1 MAIYHNNANVC
12 SGNKGGSAVAS
23 AAYQAG
29 EKLYSEID
37 KEIKDYTRKENVLD
51 NGIVKPEHAP
61 DWCLNREKLWNEVE
75 KVEGIDGQYARK
87 HELALPRE
95 LSLDEQ
101 KELVKKYCNEL
112 SSQGMVCDW
121 AIHNNKKGTNPHV
134 HIMTIMRPFDE
145 NGEWGQNFSKPF
157 VEPIDLIVGNGF
169 IAASCMFRKD
179 VLISIKGYRTDPRY
193 YFVEDYELFQRLYVA
208 GYRGANLQEPLYKYR
223 EYRQTME
230 RRRLRNRIHGAMLKA
245 RGINDFKLS
254 SGLYI
259 YVVRGVIIGL
269 LPPKLYRYLHRRKY
283 S

>member
-1 MAIYHNNANVC
+1 M
-12 SGNKGGSAVAS
+12 NKTTVSVIMSAYNCAPYIAEALESIINQTYSSWEFIICDDGSDDGTWDVIQS
-23 AAYQAG
+23 YKQKHL
-29 EKLYSEID
+29 EKIITL
-37 KEIKDYTRKENVLD
+37 RNKENR
-51 NGIVKPEHAP
+51 KQAFSR
-61 DWCLNREKLWNEVE
+61 NRC
-75 KVEGIDGQYARK
+75 IQRA
-87 HELALPRE
+87 
-95 LSLDEQ
+95 
-101 KELVKKYCNEL
+101 
-112 SSQGMVCDW
+112 
-121 AIHNNKKGTNPHV
+121 KGTYIALMDADDLCDPSRLKKQVDYLETHPEISFV
-134 HIMTIMRPFDE
+134 GTAMTIFDE